1 MGLGPEKK
9 IENALR
15 KAVET
20 HGGWITKTF
29 ASPNTNKGIPDL
41 LGVVHG
47 RFIALEVKRL
57 SGGKPTPVQIRDLLR
72 LNAAG
77 AIGLVTNDVS
87 IVTVLDDILDTD
99 PAINPA
105 NFAAKA
111 RAEYDL
117 AIDLTYLPSSSTL
130 TPAQAAHLWHNPDL
144 PKVHSLLV
152 LPH

>member
-15 KAVET
+15 KAIET

-57 SGGKPTPVQIRDLLR
+57 AGGKPTPVQIHDLLR

-87 IVTVLDDILDTD
+87 IVTALDGVLDTD
-99 PAINPA
+99 PAIDSA
-105 NFAAKA
+105 NFASKA
-111 RAEYDL
+111 HAEYGF
-117 AIDLTYLPSSSTL
+117 AIDLVYLSPSSTL
-130 TPAQAAHLWHNPDL
+130 TPTRAAHLWHNPDL

-152 LPH
+152 LPR